1 MYESE
6 AVIVRVEFSVVV
18 HYRSTDYLYI
28 GEYFMTDFV
37 IKGHICYSETKTEIR
52 IVENGYLVCVAG
64 ESKGVYRELPEEYK
78 ALPLKDY
85 GNRLIIPGMVDLHIH
100 APQFGYRGMRM
111 DLELMDWLTQ
121 YTFPEEE
128 KYEDLVYAKKAYSLF
143 AEEMKKSATSRAV
156 IFATRHK
163 EATGL
168 LMDIMEET
176 GLVTH
181 VGKVNMDR
189 GATEKL
195 NEESAGVAAADTR
208 EWIEKSKGKYE
219 RTEAILT
226 PRFIPSC
233 TDELMEKL
241 GEIQREY
248 HMPLQ
253 SHLSESPGEI
263 AVVKE
268 LRPQDEFYAQGY
280 EKYGLFGSN
289 GKTIMAHCVWCSEE
303 ERALMEK
310 NGVYVAHCPASN
322 TNIASGI
329 APIREFLTQGIRVG
343 LGSDVAGGHSH
354 SMFRALTDT
363 VQASKMYWRYVNQE
377 SKPII
382 FEEAFFM
389 ATKGGG
395 EYFGKVGSFEEG
407 YEFDAIVLDEASAPF
422 VQDLNVM
429 QRLERAVYLLLDTN
443 GIHAKYVRGTQLI

>member
-1 MYESE
+1 MK
-6 AVIVRVEFSVVV
+6 
-18 HYRSTDYLYI
+18 
-28 GEYFMTDFV
+28 DFV
-37 IKGHICYSETKTEIR
+37 MKGHICYSETKTDIR
-52 IVENGYLVCVAG
+52 VVENGYVVCQG
-64 ESKGVYRELPEEYK
+64 GKSKGVYTKLPEEYQT
-78 ALPLKDY
+78 LPIKDY

-100 APQFGYRGMRM
+100 APQFGYRGMYM

-128 KYEDLVYAKKAYSLF
+128 RYEDLIYAEKAYTLF

-168 LMDIMEET
+168 LMDVMETT
-176 GLVTH
+176 GLVSC

-189 GATEKL
+189 GATERL
-195 NEESAGVAAADTR
+195 NEESAEVSAVDTR
-208 EWIEKSKGKYE
+208 EWIQKLEGKYE
-219 RTEAILT
+219 RTEAIIT

-241 GEIQREY
+241 GEIQKEY
-248 HMPLQ
+248 HLPVQ
-253 SHLSESPGEI
+253 SHLSESLGEI
-263 AVVKE
+263 EVVKQ
-268 LRPQDEFYAQGY
+268 LRPQDQFYGEGY

-303 ERALMEK
+303 ERFLIKK
-310 NGVYVAHCPASN
+310 NGVFVAHCPASN

-329 APIREFLTQGIRVG
+329 APIRKYLEQEIRVG

-363 VQASKMYWRYVNQE
+363 IQVSKLYWRYVDQE
-377 SKPII
+377 SKPIV
-382 FEEAFFM
+382 FQEAFYM

-395 EYFGKVGSFEEG
+395 EFFGKVGSFEEG
-407 YEFDAIVLDEASAPF
+407 YEFDALVLDEASAPYI
-422 VQDLNVM
+422 QELNVM
-429 QRLERAVYLLLDTN
+429 QRLERAIYLLLDTN
-443 GIHAKYVRGTQLI
+443 GIIAKYVRGTQII